1 MSTGLANRAVAQAF
15 VDELARCGVR
25 HACVSPG
32 SRSTPLALVLAEDAR
47 IRVWIHPDERSGSFF
62 ALGLAKASNIPVAL
76 LCTSGTAAANF
87 FPAVVEAAYAR
98 VPLLVLTADRPPE
111 LRDNGAPQAIDQSR
125 LYGVHVR
132 WYTEMPVPASSPGI
146 ERHVRVTAC
155 RAFAAALGSPTG
167 PVHLNFPFREPLLP
181 DPADFSTS
189 LPGGGRPNGEPYVRV
204 TRGRRR
210 LDDQHVRQLAAD
222 LDAPHRGLIVCGPQ
236 DDGRLAG
243 PLVRLAH
250 RLGYPVLADGLS
262 PLRTGPHDR
271 CLVIDTHDA
280 FLRDPAWCDAHEPEV
295 VVRFGA
301 MPTSKPLVQYL
312 GRFPQARH
320 IVVDEGEGWR
330 DSSLLAAE
338 MVYADPVA
346 FCDQLDTA
354 LGHWQDPPVTWAQE
368 WQDAHARTQR
378 TISDTLAGMSGM
390 FEGKIFAELRGLLP
404 DGATLFVGN
413 SMPVRDLDT
422 FLGATD
428 TAIRTLCNRGANG
441 IDGVISTALGASVEC
456 TGPLVLAIG
465 DLSFYHD
472 MNGLLAAKQYG
483 LNATI
488 VLINNDGGGIFSFLP
503 QAEHREHFETLYGT
517 PHGLDFCDAVWLY
530 GGEYMRADTWSDF
543 RAAVVRGIASPG
555 LTVVEVR
562 TDRERNV
569 RLHRDVWAGVADA
582 LHTGVR
588 AEATP

>member
-1 MSTGLANRAVAQAF
+1 MSIGLANRAVARAF

-25 HACVSPG
+25 HACISPG
-32 SRSTPLALVLAEDAR
+32 SRSTPLALVLAEDPR

-62 ALGLAKASNIPVAL
+62 ALGLAKASGNPVAL

-125 LYGVHVR
+125 LYGMHVR
-132 WYTEMPVPASSPGI
+132 WYTEMPVPDNSPGI
-146 ERHVRVTAC
+146 ERYVRVTAC
-155 RAFAAALGSPTG
+155 RAFAATLGSPSG
-167 PVHLNFPFREPLLP
+167 PVHVNLPFREPLLP

-189 LPGGGRPNGEPYVRV
+189 LPGGGRSDGEPYVRV
-204 TRGRRR
+204 TRACRS
-210 LDDQHVRQLAAD
+210 LDDPYVQQLAAD
-222 LDAPHRGLIVCGPQ
+222 LSALHRGLIVCGPQ
-236 DDGRLAG
+236 DNGQLAE

-271 CLVIDTHDA
+271 SLVIDTHDA
-280 FLRDPAWCDAHEPEV
+280 FLRNPAWCEAHEPKV

-301 MPTSKPLVQYL
+301 MPTSKPLVQFLARY
-312 GRFPQARH
+312 PQARH
-320 IVVDEGEGWR
+320 IVVDDGEGWR

-338 MVYADPVA
+338 IVYTDPVT
-346 FCDQLDTA
+346 FCDQLDA
-354 LGHWQDPPVTWAQE
+354 VLAQPPDLPTGWAQE
-368 WQDAHARTQR
+368 WLDARAGAGRAVKDAL
-378 TISDTLAGMSGM
+378 SGMSEM
-390 FEGKIFAELRGLLP
+390 FEGRIFAELCGLLP
-404 DGATLFVGN
+404 KNTTLFVGN

-422 FLGATD
+422 FFGATD
-428 TAIRTLCNRGANG
+428 TVIRTLCNRGANG

-456 TGPLVLAIG
+456 AGPLVLAIG

-472 MNGLLAAKQYG
+472 MNGLLAAKQYD

-503 QAEHREHFETLYGT
+503 QAEYPEHFETLYGT
-517 PHGLDFCDAVWLY
+517 PHGLDFRNAVRLY
-530 GGEYMRADTWSDF
+530 GGDYLRADTWSDF
-543 RAAVVRGIASPG
+543 RAAMVHGIASPG
-555 LTVVEVR
+555 LTIVEVR

-569 RLHRDVWAGVADA
+569 RLHRDVWAAV
-582 LHTGVR
+582 
-588 AEATP
+588 AEAVHAGVHAGATP

>member
-1 MSTGLANRAVAQAF
+1 MSIGLANRAAAQAF

-32 SRSTPLALVLAEDAR
+32 SRSTPLALGLAEDPR

-62 ALGLAKASNIPVAL
+62 ALGLAKASGIPVVL

-98 VPLLVLTADRPPE
+98 VPLLMLTADRPPE

-132 WYTEMPVPASSPGI
+132 WYTELPVPDSSPGI

-155 RAFAAALGSPTG
+155 RAFAAALGIPAG

-181 DPADFSTS
+181 DPADLVTS
-189 LPGGGRPNGEPYVRV
+189 MQVGDRPDGEPYVRV
-204 TRGRRR
+204 TRGPRIP
-210 LDDQHVRQLAAD
+210 DSTQIRQMAAD
-222 LDAPHRGLIVCGPQ
+222 LDARHRGLIVSGPK
-236 DDGRLAG
+236 DDGRLAE

-271 CLVIDTHDA
+271 SLVIDTYDA
-280 FLRDPAWCDAHEPEV
+280 SLRDPVWCDAHEPEV
-295 VVRFGA
+295 ILRFGA

-312 GRFPQARH
+312 SHFPQARH
-320 IVVDEGEGWR
+320 IVVDDGEGWR

-338 MVYADPVA
+338 MAYADPVE
-346 FCDQLDTA
+346 FCEQLDAA
-354 LGHWQDPPVTWAQE
+354 LGQRPDLSMGWAQE
-368 WQDAHARTQR
+368 WLDAHARTQR
-378 TISDTLAGMSGM
+378 AISDTLTGMCGM
-390 FEGKIFAELRGLLP
+390 FEGRIFAELRRLLP

-422 FLGATD
+422 FFGATD

-488 VLINNDGGGIFSFLP
+488 VLINNDGGGVFSFLP

-517 PHGLDFCDAVWLY
+517 PHGLDFRDAVRLY
-530 GGEYMRADTWSDF
+530 GGEYLRSDTWSDF
-543 RAAVVRGIASPG
+543 RAAIVRGIASPG

-562 TDRERNV
+562 TDREQNV
-569 RLHRDVWAGVADA
+569 RLHRDVWSAVAEAQHAGV
-582 LHTGVR
+582 HSEV
-588 AEATP
+588 TP